1 VCGFLQWIPTGAPM
15 MLRTKASVHR
25 SLVSSNL
32 GGVAI
37 DMTAHSAEDLT
48 QAKFDEELA
57 YYQRTSGRQ
66 LDGTEAE
73 EKVGQEKRRKEV
85 CAHDIRDKIY
95 FRAVP
100 RCGVSL
106 IVCELGR
113 ISRQSENCRATHMR
127 STKPCRSMEPISLD
141 LTLGTRFISRSAT
154 LPTCSR

>member
-1 VCGFLQWIPTGAPM
+1 
-15 MLRTKASVHR
+15 
-25 SLVSSNL
+25 
-32 GGVAI
+32 
-37 DMTAHSAEDLT
+37 
-48 QAKFDEELA
+48 
-57 YYQRTSGRQ
+57 
-66 LDGTEAE
+66 
-73 EKVGQEKRRKEV
+73 
-85 CAHDIRDKIY
+85 
-95 FRAVP
+95 VP